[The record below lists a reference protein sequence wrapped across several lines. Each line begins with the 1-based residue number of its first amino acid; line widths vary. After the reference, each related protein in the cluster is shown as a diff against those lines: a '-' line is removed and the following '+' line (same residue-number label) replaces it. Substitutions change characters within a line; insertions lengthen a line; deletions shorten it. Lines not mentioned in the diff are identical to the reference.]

1 VKIDWKISW
10 KFFLNIQ
17 RSRKAGKLTEVE
29 ADEDA
34 SKDTPSHLHPLSTIE
49 HSVPQK
55 VTIEPNLNSGGEL
68 PTWVDV
74 GVIPLLNLL
83 LALLATSI
91 IFLLIN
97 ENPIEC
103 LGIMLKGAV
112 GSLKGWSY
120 LLYYATN
127 FIFTGLCVAVAF
139 HAGLFNIGGEGQAYF
154 AGLGAA
160 MVGLYFEFLPW
171 PIVIPLSILAS
182 ILFGAFWGFVPGYL
196 QAKRGS
202 HIVITTIMFNFIAS
216 SLMVY
221 LINYWFRP
229 IGKMAVESREIT
241 GAYIL
246 TFREIAKQFF
256 DYRLPAS
263 PLNLTVFL
271 ALFVAWAVWYFLW
284 RTKLGYE
291 IRAVG
296 LNSEASVYAG
306 ITPDRIIMIAM
317 AVSGGLAGLVA
328 VNEVLG
334 AQHRLLLEYVQ
345 GAGFVGIA
353 VALMGRNHPI
363 GIVLAA
369 LLFGLLYQGGT
380 ELSFAKAHINR
391 DMVVVIQGLI
401 ILFMGAL
408 EQAFRPW
415 LTALFFRPE
424 D

>member
-1 VKIDWKISW
+1 MG
-10 KFFLNIQ
+10 Q
-17 RSRKAGKLTEVE
+17 R
-29 ADEDA
+29 
-34 SKDTPSHLHPLSTIE
+34 
-49 HSVPQK
+49 
-55 VTIEPNLNSGGEL
+55 GEL

-74 GVIPLLNLL
+74 GLIPLLNLL
-83 LALLATSI
+83 LALIATSI
-91 IFLLIN
+91 IFIAIG

-103 LGIMLKGAV
+103 LGIMIKGAV
-112 GSLKGWSY
+112 GSIKGWSY

-160 MVGLYFEFLPW
+160 MVGLGLDFLPW
-171 PIVIPLSILAS
+171 PLLIPLAIIAS
-182 ILFGAFWGFVPGYL
+182 ALFGAFWAWVPGML

-229 IGKMAVESREIT
+229 VGKMAVESRELT
-241 GAYIL
+241 VAYIPS
-246 TFREIAKQFF
+246 FRELARLLF

-271 ALFVAWAVWYFLW
+271 AFFAAWAVWYLLW

-296 LNSEASVYAG
+296 LNTDAAVYAG
-306 ITPDRIIMIAM
+306 IKPDRIIMIAM
-317 AVSGGLAGLVA
+317 AISGGLAGLVA

-380 ELSFAKAHINR
+380 ELSFAKQQINR

-415 LTALFFRPE
+415 LTALFFKAE

>member
-1 VKIDWKISW
+1 M
-10 KFFLNIQ
+10 
-17 RSRKAGKLTEVE
+17 R
-29 ADEDA
+29 A
-34 SKDTPSHLHPLSTIE
+34 S
-49 HSVPQK
+49 
-55 VTIEPNLNSGGEL
+55 GEL

-74 GVIPLLNLL
+74 ALIPLLNLA

-91 IFLLIN
+91 VFLLIG
-97 ENPIEC
+97 ENPFEA

-112 GSLKGWSY
+112 GSLKGWSFM
-120 LLYYATN
+120 LYYATN

-160 MVGLYFEFLPW
+160 TVGLYFEFLPW
-171 PIVIPLSILAS
+171 PLLIPIAILAS
-182 ILFGAFWGFVPGYL
+182 VLCGAFWGLVPGYL

-229 IGKMAVESREIT
+229 VGKMAVESREIT
-241 GAYIL
+241 GAYIFS
-246 TFREIAKQFF
+246 FREIAKTFF

-263 PLNLTVFL
+263 PLNLSVFL
-271 ALFVAWAVWYFLW
+271 AFFVAWVVWYFLW

-296 LNSEASVYAG
+296 QNNEASAYAG
-306 ITPDRIIMIAM
+306 IKTDRIIMIAM
-317 AVSGGLAGLVA
+317 AISGGLAGLVA

-353 VALMGRNHPI
+353 VALMGRNHPL
-363 GIVLAA
+363 GIILAA
-369 LLFGLLYQGGT
+369 MLFGLLYQGGT
-380 ELSFAKAHINR
+380 ELSFAKVHINR

-408 EQAFRPW
+408 EQAFRPA
-415 LTALFFRPE
+415 LAALFFKA
-424 D
+424 DD

>member
-1 VKIDWKISW
+1 M
-10 KFFLNIQ
+10 
-17 RSRKAGKLTEVE
+17 
-29 ADEDA
+29 
-34 SKDTPSHLHPLSTIE
+34 STR
-49 HSVPQK
+49 
-55 VTIEPNLNSGGEL
+55 GEL

-74 GVIPLLNLL
+74 GLIPVLNLL
-83 LALLATSI
+83 LALVATSI
-91 IFLLIN
+91 VFIAIG
-97 ENPIEC
+97 ENPFEA
-103 LGIMLKGAV
+103 LGIMIKGAI
-112 GSLKGWSY
+112 GSIKGWSY

-160 MVGLYFEFLPW
+160 MVGLSLDFLPW
-171 PIVIPLSILAS
+171 PLLIPLAIIAS
-182 ILFGAFWGFVPGYL
+182 ALFGAFWGWIPGVL

-229 IGKMAVESREIT
+229 VGKMAVESRELT
-241 GAYIL
+241 VAYIP
-246 TFREIAKQFF
+246 TFRELARMLF

-271 ALFVAWAVWYFLW
+271 AFFAAWAVWYFLW

-291 IRAVG
+291 VRAVG
-296 LNSEASVYAG
+296 LNTEAAVYAG
-306 ITPDRIIMIAM
+306 IKPDRIIIIAM

-380 ELSFAKAHINR
+380 ELSFAKQQINR

-415 LTALFFRPE
+415 LTALFFKAE

>member
-1 VKIDWKISW
+1 MG
-10 KFFLNIQ
+10 
-17 RSRKAGKLTEVE
+17 GK
-29 ADEDA
+29 
-34 SKDTPSHLHPLSTIE
+34 
-49 HSVPQK
+49 
-55 VTIEPNLNSGGEL
+55 GEL

-74 GVIPLLNLL
+74 GLIPFLNLL
-83 LALLATSI
+83 LALAATSI
-91 IFLLIN
+91 VFLLIG
-97 ENPIEC
+97 ENPFEA

-160 MVGLYFEFLPW
+160 IIGLNLDFLPW
-171 PIVIPLSILAS
+171 PLVIPLAVLAS
-182 ILFGAFWGFVPGYL
+182 ILFGAFWAWVPGYL

-229 IGKMAVESREIT
+229 VGKMAVESRELT
-241 GAYIL
+241 GAYIFS
-246 TFREIAKQFF
+246 FREIAKQFF

-263 PLNLTVFL
+263 PLNLTIFL
-271 ALFVAWAVWYFLW
+271 AFIAAWVVWYLLW

-296 LNSEASVYAG
+296 LNTEAAIYAG
-306 ITPDRIIMIAM
+306 IKPDRIIMIAM
-317 AVSGGLAGLVA
+317 AISGGLAGLVA

-380 ELSFAKAHINR
+380 ELSFAKQHINR

-408 EQAFRPW
+408 EQAFRPA
-415 LTALFFRPE
+415 LAALFFKVE

>member
-1 VKIDWKISW
+1 MS
-10 KFFLNIQ
+10 
-17 RSRKAGKLTEVE
+17 GKG
-29 ADEDA
+29 D
-34 SKDTPSHLHPLSTIE
+34 
-49 HSVPQK
+49 
-55 VTIEPNLNSGGEL
+55 L
-68 PTWVDV
+68 PRWVDV

-83 LALLATSI
+83 LALLATSV
-91 IFLLIN
+91 IFLLIR

-103 LGIMLKGAV
+103 LGIMIKGAV

-182 ILFGAFWGFVPGYL
+182 ICFGAFWGFVPGYL

-229 IGKMAVESREIT
+229 LGKMAVESREIT

-306 ITPDRIIMIAM
+306 IKPDRIIMIAM

-408 EQAFRPW
+408 EQAFRPY
-415 LTALFFRPE
+415 LAALFFKAE

>member
-1 VKIDWKISW
+1 MTA
-10 KFFLNIQ
+10 Q
-17 RSRKAGKLTEVE
+17 
-29 ADEDA
+29 
-34 SKDTPSHLHPLSTIE
+34 
-49 HSVPQK
+49 
-55 VTIEPNLNSGGEL
+55 GEL
-68 PTWVDV
+68 PRWADI
-74 GVIPLLNLL
+74 GLIPVLNLL

-91 IFLLIN
+91 IFLAIG
-97 ENPIEC
+97 ENPFEC
-103 LGIMLKGAV
+103 LGIMLNGAV
-112 GSLKGWSY
+112 GSIKGWSY

-160 MVGLYFEFLPW
+160 MTGLTLEFLPW
-171 PIVIPLSILAS
+171 PIVLSLAMVS
-182 ILFGAFWGFVPGYL
+182 SVLFGAFWAWVPGML

-229 IGKMAVESREIT
+229 VGKMAVESRDIT
-241 GAYIL
+241 QAYIP
-246 TFREIAKQFF
+246 TFREIARSVFE
-256 DYRLPAS
+256 YRLPAS
-263 PLNLTVFL
+263 PVNLT
-271 ALFVAWAVWYFLW
+271 LFVAIIAAWAVWYLLW

-296 LNSEASVYAG
+296 LNTDAAVYAG
-306 ITPDRIIMIAM
+306 IKPGRIIMIAM
-317 AVSGGLAGLVA
+317 AISGGLAGMVA
-328 VNEVLG
+328 INEVLG

-353 VALMGRNHPI
+353 VALMGRNHPV

-369 LLFGLLYQGGT
+369 MLFGLLYQGGT
-380 ELSFAKAHINR
+380 ELTFAKPHINR
-391 DMVVVIQGLI
+391 DMIVVIQGLI

-408 EQAFRPW
+408 EQAFRPY
-415 LTALFFRPE
+415 LSALFFRPE
-424 D
+424 E

>member
-1 VKIDWKISW
+1 MAA
-10 KFFLNIQ
+10 
-17 RSRKAGKLTEVE
+17 R
-29 ADEDA
+29 
-34 SKDTPSHLHPLSTIE
+34 
-49 HSVPQK
+49 
-55 VTIEPNLNSGGEL
+55 GEL
-68 PTWVDV
+68 PRWVDV
-74 GVIPLLNLL
+74 GLIPLLNLL
-83 LALLATSI
+83 LALIATSI
-91 IFLLIN
+91 IFLLIG
-97 ENPIEC
+97 ENPIEA
-103 LGIMLKGAV
+103 LGIMLNGAV
-112 GSLKGWSY
+112 GSVKGWSY
-120 LLYYATN
+120 MLYYATN
-127 FIFTGLCVAVAF
+127 FIFTGLCVAIAF

-160 MVGLYFEFLPW
+160 MVGLGMEFLPW
-171 PIVIPLSILAS
+171 PLLIPLAIIAS
-182 ILFGAFWGFVPGYL
+182 ALFGALWGFVPGYL

-229 IGKMAVESREIT
+229 VGKMAVESRNIGSFDFANLDLT
-241 GAYIL
+241 GAYIPSL
-246 TFREIAKQFF
+246 RELVLGIFQ
-256 DYRLPAS
+256 YRLPSS
-263 PLNLTVFL
+263 PLNLTVLL
-271 ALFVAWAVWYFLW
+271 AFFAAWAVWYFLW

-296 LNSEASVYAG
+296 LNTDASIYAG
-306 ITPDRIIMIAM
+306 YKPGSIIMIAM

-353 VALMGRNHPI
+353 VALMGRNHPV

-380 ELSFAKAHINR
+380 ELSFAKAQINR

-415 LTALFFRPE
+415 LTALFFKPE

>member
-1 VKIDWKISW
+1 MSARGDIP
-10 KFFLNIQ
+10 
-17 RSRKAGKLTEVE
+17 A
-29 ADEDA
+29 
-34 SKDTPSHLHPLSTIE
+34 
-49 HSVPQK
+49 
-55 VTIEPNLNSGGEL
+55 
-68 PTWVDV
+68 WVDL
-74 GVIPLLNLL
+74 GLIPLLNLL
-83 LALLATSI
+83 AALLATSVVFI
-91 IFLLIN
+91 AIG
-97 ENPIEC
+97 ENPLEA
-103 LGIMLKGAV
+103 LGIMINGAV
-112 GSLKGWSY
+112 GSIKGWSY

-127 FIFTGLCVAVAF
+127 FVFTGLCVAVAF

-160 MVGLYFEFLPW
+160 IVGLSLEFLPW
-171 PIVIPLSILAS
+171 PIVIPLAIIAS
-182 ILFGAFWGFVPGYL
+182 ALFGAFWGFVPGYL

-216 SLMVY
+216 SVMVY

-229 IGKMAVESREIT
+229 VGKMAVESREIT
-241 GAYIL
+241 GAYIMS
-246 TFREIAKQFF
+246 FRELARMFF

-271 ALFVAWAVWYFLW
+271 ALFAAWAVWYFLW

-296 LNSEASVYAG
+296 ANTEAAIYAG
-306 ITPDRIIMIAM
+306 IKPDRIIMIAM
-317 AVSGGLAGLVA
+317 AVSGGLAGLLA
-328 VNEVLG
+328 VNEVLS

-353 VALMGRNHPI
+353 VALMGRNHPF

-369 LLFGLLYQGGT
+369 MLFGLLYQGGT
-380 ELSFAKAHINR
+380 ELSFAKTHINR
-391 DMVVVIQGLI
+391 DVVVVIQGLI

-408 EQAFRPW
+408 EQAFRPY
-415 LTALFFRPE
+415 LAALFFKAE

>member
-1 VKIDWKISW
+1 MS
-10 KFFLNIQ
+10 Q
-17 RSRKAGKLTEVE
+17 R
-29 ADEDA
+29 
-34 SKDTPSHLHPLSTIE
+34 
-49 HSVPQK
+49 
-55 VTIEPNLNSGGEL
+55 GEL

-74 GVIPLLNLL
+74 GLIPLLNLL
-83 LALLATSI
+83 LALIATSI
-91 IFLLIN
+91 IFITIG

-103 LGIMLKGAV
+103 LGIMIKGAV
-112 GSLKGWSY
+112 GSIKGWSY
-120 LLYYATN
+120 LLYYATT

-154 AGLGAA
+154 AGVGAA
-160 MVGLYFEFLPW
+160 FVGLQLEFLPW
-171 PIVIPLSILAS
+171 FLVIPLAIAAA
-182 ILFGAFWGFVPGYL
+182 IAFGAVWAAVPGYL

-202 HIVITTIMFNFIAS
+202 HIVITTIMFNYIAWS
-216 SLMVY
+216 FVNY
-221 LINYWFRP
+221 LIRYWFRP
-229 IGKMAVESREIT
+229 TGSMAVESREIT

-246 TFREIAKQFF
+246 TFREIAREFF

-263 PLNLTVFL
+263 PLNLTIFL
-271 ALFVAWAVWYFLW
+271 AVFAAWAVWYLLW

-296 LNSEASVYAG
+296 LNTDAAIYAG
-306 ITPDRIIMIAM
+306 IKPHKIIIIAM
-317 AVSGGLAGLVA
+317 AISGGIAGLTA

-334 AQHRLLLEYVQ
+334 AQHRLLLEFVQ
-345 GAGFVGIA
+345 NAGFVGIA

-380 ELSFAKAHINR
+380 ELSFAKQQINR

-415 LTALFFRPE
+415 LTALFFKAE

>member
-1 VKIDWKISW
+1 MS
-10 KFFLNIQ
+10 
-17 RSRKAGKLTEVE
+17 SR
-29 ADEDA
+29 
-34 SKDTPSHLHPLSTIE
+34 
-49 HSVPQK
+49 
-55 VTIEPNLNSGGEL
+55 GEL

-74 GVIPLLNLL
+74 GLIPALNLL
-83 LALLATSI
+83 LALAATSI
-91 IFLLIN
+91 IFLLIG
-97 ENPIEC
+97 ENPFEC
-103 LGIMLKGAV
+103 LWIMLKGAV

-160 MVGLYFEFLPW
+160 TVGLGLEFLPW
-171 PIVIPLSILAS
+171 PIVIPLAILAS
-182 ILFGAFWGFVPGYL
+182 MLCGAFWAWVPGVL

-229 IGKMAVESREIT
+229 VGKMAVESREVS

-246 TFREIAKQFF
+246 SFREIARQFF

-263 PLNLTVFL
+263 PLNLTIFL
-271 ALFVAWAVWYFLW
+271 ALAAAWAVWYFLW

-296 LNSEASVYAG
+296 LNTEAAIYG
-306 ITPDRIIMIAM
+306 GYKPGHIIMIAM

-369 LLFGLLYQGGT
+369 MLFGLLYQGGT
-380 ELSFAKAHINR
+380 ELSFAKQHINR

-415 LTALFFRPE
+415 LNAFFFKAE

>member
-1 VKIDWKISW
+1 MSAK
-10 KFFLNIQ
+10 
-17 RSRKAGKLTEVE
+17 
-29 ADEDA
+29 
-34 SKDTPSHLHPLSTIE
+34 
-49 HSVPQK
+49 
-55 VTIEPNLNSGGEL
+55 GEL
-68 PTWVDV
+68 PRWVDV

-83 LALLATSI
+83 LALVATSV
-91 IFLLIN
+91 IFLLIR

-103 LGIMLKGAV
+103 LGIMIKGAV

-160 MVGLYFEFLPW
+160 LVGLYFEFLPW
-171 PIVIPLSILAS
+171 PIVIPMAILAS

-246 TFREIAKQFF
+246 TFREIARMFF

-296 LNSEASVYAG
+296 LNSEAAIYAG
-306 ITPDRIIMIAM
+306 IKPARIIMIAM
-317 AVSGGLAGLVA
+317 AISGGLAGLVA

-353 VALMGRNHPI
+353 VALMGRNHPV

-415 LTALFFRPE
+415 LAALFFKAE

>member
-1 VKIDWKISW
+1 MS
-10 KFFLNIQ
+10 Q
-17 RSRKAGKLTEVE
+17 R
-29 ADEDA
+29 
-34 SKDTPSHLHPLSTIE
+34 
-49 HSVPQK
+49 
-55 VTIEPNLNSGGEL
+55 GEL

-74 GVIPLLNLL
+74 GLIPLLNLL
-83 LALLATSI
+83 LALVATSVV
-91 IFLLIN
+91 FLLIH
-97 ENPIEC
+97 ENPVEC
-103 LGIMLKGAV
+103 LWIMIKGAV
-112 GSLKGWSY
+112 GSVKGWSY

-139 HAGLFNIGGEGQAYF
+139 HAGLFNIGGEGQGYF

-160 MVGLYFEFLPW
+160 IVGLNLDFLPW
-171 PIVIPLSILAS
+171 PIVIPLAIIAS
-182 ILFGAFWGFVPGYL
+182 VLFGAFWGLVPGYL

-229 IGKMAVESREIT
+229 VGKMAVESRELT
-241 GAYIL
+241 DAYIL
-246 TFREIAKQFF
+246 SFREIAKTFF
-256 DYRLPAS
+256 DYRLAAS

-271 ALFVAWAVWYFLW
+271 AFFVAWAVWYFLW

-296 LNSEASVYAG
+296 LNTEAAIYAG
-306 ITPDRIIMIAM
+306 IKPQRIIMIAM
-317 AVSGGLAGLVA
+317 AVSGGLAGFVA

-334 AQHRLLLEYVQ
+334 AQHRLLLEFVQ

-369 LLFGLLYQGGT
+369 MLFGLLYQGGT
-380 ELSFAKAHINR
+380 ELSFAKTHINR

-408 EQAFRPW
+408 ENAFRPY
-415 LTALFFRPE
+415 LTALFFKA
-424 D
+424 DD